1 MSLNKLYTLGGATLL
16 TLSGATLV
24 AVTYSQINRCNQ
36 EDEYFEKQCQ
46 SYKLKNDKLYSL
58 PERNKYIT
66 YKALEEN
73 KGE

>member
-1 MSLNKLYTLGGATLL
+1 MILNKLYTLGGATLF

-58 PERNKYIT
+58 PEQNKYIT
-66 YKALEEN
+66 CKAVEEN